1 MFSELCKESNDY
13 ANPLYNTKYGIYTP
27 NCGLKNVLMSFGHDG
42 TVSQS
47 ESTFIILLFY
57 AEYLFRVL
65 TSNSCRL
72 PEQGLYMIR
81 YHSFYPW
88 HTHGAYQHLC
98 DDKDKEM
105 LPWVQRF
112 K

>member
-1 MFSELCKESNDY
+1 MR
-13 ANPLYNTKYGIYTP
+13 I
-27 NCGLKNVLMSFGHDG
+27 
-42 TVSQS
+42 
-47 ESTFIILLFY
+47 
-57 AEYLFRVL
+57 EYLYRIL
-65 TSNSCRL
+65 THNKSQL
-72 PEQGLYMIR
+72 PEEALYMIR

-98 DDKDKEM
+98 NDKDKEM

>member
-1 MFSELCKESNDY
+1 MYFLE
-13 ANPLYNTKYGIYTP
+13 
-27 NCGLKNVLMSFGHDG
+27 
-42 TVSQS
+42 
-47 ESTFIILLFY
+47 LFY
-57 AEYLFRVL
+57 IYDLHIEYLYRVL
-65 TSNSCRL
+65 TGNKSQL
-72 PEQGLYMIR
+72 PERALYMVR

-88 HTHGAYQHLC
+88 HTHDAYQHLC